1 MALAGREADLLRRLV
16 AATRLPVVY
25 GAAAG
30 RRGGVLPVADTACW
44 PPRPCQ
50 FGGARP
56 DSVPMANLPRAAC
69 RVAGVGAGGAQIDQ
83 PRGDLART

>member
-25 GAAAG
+25 GAAG
-30 RRGGVLPVADTACW
+30 RRGGGLPVADAACW
-44 PPRPCQ
+44 PPRPCH

-56 DSVPMANLPRAAC
+56 ESVPTVNLPSAAC
-69 RVAGVGAGGAQIDQ
+69 RVARVGAGGAQIDQ